1 MWTLGVNAPPAG
13 WHEPAVCLVDERGT
27 VVAYAEEERLIRR
40 RHALFAAPTMA
51 LEHCLGAAGITRADV
66 DVVAI
71 GWDTDALFPR
81 RYTNDAHFLAGILG
95 WSPEEGRPEV
105 VHVGHHRAHAT
116 SAFYASPFSAAGVLV
131 VDGVGEA
138 EATSIW
144 RFEDGTEPTLC
155 RSWPRHQSLGYAY
168 DAASRWLGFSFLD
181 AGKTM
186 GLAAYGRAAR
196 IPTAPLVDVTE
207 DDYDLAVTRRVS
219 GLGRHSPAESA
230 AEYRTL
236 ITAWRGLYDEL
247 ADRTGPTLPVPELH
261 RDPAAVLVAWTAQGL
276 IEHTVGWLARHTRAV
291 TGLPA
296 LCMAGGVA
304 LNCSTNG
311 QLDQPLYVPPV
322 PHDAGVALGAAWH
335 VSPPRSPR
343 IPFDPYRGPN
353 AAHHSDLDL
362 TGIERVDLSIERV
375 TSMLSEGR
383 VGAVVEGRSE
393 VGPRALCHR
402 SVIAVPRPAS
412 IHGRLNDIKHRE
424 PWRPFGPV
432 ATVGTASRLWRERG
446 DLTRYMVGAT
456 LVTET
461 GALVAPAVVHADGT
475 TRPQNLRSGEAPVV
489 EALLGELDRQG
500 DPAVLINTSFN
511 DKGQPIV
518 NTAAEAVDTL
528 RRLKL
533 DFLVLGDD
541 LLLPTGMRTPP

>member
-1 MWTLGVNAPPAG
+1 
-13 WHEPAVCLVDERGT
+13 
-27 VVAYAEEERLIRR
+27 
-40 RHALFAAPTMA
+40 
-51 LEHCLGAAGITRADV
+51 
-66 DVVAI
+66 
-71 GWDTDALFPR
+71 
-81 RYTNDAHFLAGILG
+81 
-95 WSPEEGRPEV
+95 
-105 VHVGHHRAHAT
+105 
-116 SAFYASPFSAAGVLV
+116 
-131 VDGVGEA
+131 
-138 EATSIW
+138 
-144 RFEDGTEPTLC
+144 
-155 RSWPRHQSLGYAY
+155 
-168 DAASRWLGFSFLD
+168 
-181 AGKTM
+181 
-186 GLAAYGRAAR
+186 
-196 IPTAPLVDVTE
+196 
-207 DDYDLAVTRRVS
+207 
-219 GLGRHSPAESA
+219 
-230 AEYRTL
+230 
-236 ITAWRGLYDEL
+236 
-247 ADRTGPTLPVPELH
+247 
-261 RDPAAVLVAWTAQGL
+261 
-276 IEHTVGWLARHTRAV
+276 VGWLARHTRAV

-322 PHDAGVALGAAWH
+322 PHDAGVALGAAWY

-343 IPFDPYRGPN
+343 IPFDPYRGPD

-432 ATVGTASRLWRERG
+432 ATVGTASRLWGERG

-518 NTAAEAVDTL
+518 STAAEAVDTL